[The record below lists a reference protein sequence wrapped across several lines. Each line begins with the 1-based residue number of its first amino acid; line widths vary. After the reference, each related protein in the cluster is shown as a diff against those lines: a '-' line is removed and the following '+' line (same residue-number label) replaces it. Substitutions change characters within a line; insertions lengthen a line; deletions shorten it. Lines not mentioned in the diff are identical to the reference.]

1 MKKDISQWTIKRL
14 SNNWKLIDFPQYQRE
29 PTVWSLEKK
38 QRLIDSIIRD
48 FDIASIYLFRKEA
61 IKKEDGTYAYYY
73 DCIDGRQRINAILS
87 YLGENTAEGQ
97 HNGFALHM
105 VNEIF
110 KEDLEQ
116 YREIDNR
123 VFADLPSHWQDKV
136 LSYQLNVVEIGD
148 VTNQDELNLQFI
160 RLQLGQ
166 ILNAGER
173 LHAMTGDMRDYIFKD
188 VGLHP
193 FFAGLDIP
201 YRRYAREQVAAQI
214 TLNYFTIKRGGDYHR
229 SRYLDLQE
237 FFKEESDMVK
247 EGKQLILTIK
257 DILDKVCNHFG
268 DKLGSIRNRAI
279 AVSLFLFTSS
289 LIDQGKE
296 AEISNF
302 AEFLIKLTAT
312 LKWQIA
318 KGIDMDRPYRYL
330 LEFQTYVTQAAGE
343 KYAIRNRHK
352 FLIENFDYFKH
363 EGIVKGDKEY
373 NVETGKSADSERE
386 TVN

>member
-1 MKKDISQWTIKRL
+1 MKKVISQWAIKRL
-14 SNNWKLIDFPQYQRE
+14 LNNWKLINFPEYQRE

-61 IKKEDGTYAYYY
+61 IKKEDGTYAYSY
-73 DCIDGRQRINAILS
+73 DCIDGRQRINAIIS

-123 VFADLPSHWQDKV
+123 AFEDLPPQWKDKV
-136 LSYQLNVVEIGD
+136 LDYQLNVVEIGD
-148 VTNQDELNLQFI
+148 VTNQGELNLQFI

-173 LHAMTGDMRDYIFKD
+173 LHAMTGDMKSYIFTD

-214 TLNYFTIKRGGDYHR
+214 TLNYFTVKRGGDYHR

-237 FFKEESDMVK
+237 FFKEESNMGE
-247 EGKQLILTIK
+247 EGKQLILIMK
-257 DILDKVCNHFG
+257 DILDKICNYFG
-268 DKLGSIRNRAI
+268 DKLSSIRNRAI
-279 AVSLFLFTSS
+279 AVSLFLFISS

-352 FLIENFDYFKH
+352 FIIENFDYFKR
-363 EGIVKGDKEY
+363 EGIIKGDNEY
-373 NVETGKSADSERE
+373 NAETGKSADSERR